1 MENEQYETSATDLQ
15 SALSIQKKFLK
26 DDDRSIAETHYQLGL
41 AYGLGKEFEKAIE
54 AYQSAISVIEA
65 KIVSLNK
72 FIEEKEGD
80 ATNKENSETDDLMKY
95 KNEVKELQELLPE
108 MKNKI
113 EDTQGEQ
120 KDLAKMKEVAKE
132 M

>member
-1 MENEQYETSATDLQ
+1 MYILPTECMGQKFTLKSVVIFSEQYETSATDLQ

-65 KIVSLNK
+65 KIGK
-72 FIEEKEGD
+72 C
-80 ATNKENSETDDLMKY
+80 
-95 KNEVKELQELLPE
+95 
-108 MKNKI
+108 
-113 EDTQGEQ
+113 
-120 KDLAKMKEVAKE
+120 
-132 M
+132 